1 MPIPF
6 TPIFMARLSCCIFEW
21 DAGDV
26 ALLRRV
32 KKEQRKREG
41 VPGIIDD
48 LVNQNIR
55 KSELALYCRR
65 RTRGEKEIS
74 MIDLLLH
81 KLMGEK
87 GSDFLGVP
95 LLDRD
100 RMANIWE
107 QEKKHAK
114 CIQDER
120 SVPLYTVTGSSTKE
134 GIILTTYRC
143 ARGSTSL
150 ESFHCHL
157 ARFIPGTS
165 ANSLNFQLYLLEG
178 LNRWNQD
185 RGAAALAVKPPSLL
199 TYSGNLL
206 RCVNTFSVK
215 GLGRKLAP
223 SFQPPAVYT
232 AHKDARLVDGAG
244 KCSGRL
250 EMKCQGE
257 WRALNIRNTGRQHSF
272 WYAEVA
278 CKQMGC
284 GSTVSI
290 TQSTNVTNL
299 PAWEVDFV
307 CKGSESTLKEC
318 RNHRTR
324 ESLRLVGDSEICS
337 GGAEVKSDQGW
348 DSVLRTASTLRLK
361 RCSAGSL
368 AVVLHNFRRRRDRSE
383 ASGGE
388 TLCQGTLEGKQAAEW
403 RPLEDGWNSLKP
415 EHFAKVCG
423 KMGCGGFISVS
434 RNYLPELRPVWL
446 TDCET
451 SSSFCKSWRGT
462 SSNLVLAVTCEEDT
476 TLVKGPNRCSGKLQV
491 RSGQSWHPVCYSFF
505 SLEAALVTC
514 RDLKCG
520 FPENDRSI
528 NFTRSPVL
536 NCAGTE
542 KHLRDCPST
551 PISAT
556 EEMLQECDEVS
567 LTCTELPPA
576 PYINI
581 HNVQGSEFV
590 STYPPKV
597 FKGHRFAI
605 SCTVDSPYSV
615 LSIRLKSHIGTD
627 HPNEWIQSPHD
638 KKAVFIFPVAEDAH
652 QGTYQCDYNFN
663 FSSDIFSQPKFI
675 SVQVEELNNVR
686 LVNEET
692 ECAGRLE
699 LEDEG
704 EWRPVSHRHSWSLKE
719 AAVVCRQ
726 LDCGSAV
733 STRRVER
740 SAGLQH
746 AWRFYSD
753 CDGSERAL
761 TDCGT
766 VKKWPSSS
774 AVQVVCS
781 GILLQP
787 NISLFYT
794 MRELSDYQPRNI
806 LLSKGHGFSVTCSVK
821 PQYPGGYFSIR
832 FNQAIS
838 ISQPAVNHTA
848 HFMFPAADEAHTG
861 TYSCVYVN
869 FVFSHNF
876 SSESQSLSVK
886 VEEFLEVKLVDGV
899 LREDDSEFCAGRLFV
914 KYLNSLLLL
923 SAETTV
929 GT

>member
-1 MPIPF
+1 MFYIQHTLF
-6 TPIFMARLSCCIFEW
+6 VRWSLVVVWC
-21 DAGDV
+21 V
-26 ALLRRV
+26 ALMT
-32 KKEQRKREG
+32 E
-41 VPGIIDD
+41 
-48 LVNQNIR
+48 
-55 KSELALYCRR
+55 
-65 RTRGEKEIS
+65 T
-74 MIDLLLH
+74 
-81 KLMGEK
+81 
-87 GSDFLGVP
+87 
-95 LLDRD
+95 
-100 RMANIWE
+100 
-107 QEKKHAK
+107 
-114 CIQDER
+114 
-120 SVPLYTVTGSSTKE
+120 STLQAEDKQS
-134 GIILTTYRC
+134 RQ
-143 ARGSTSL
+143 
-150 ESFHCHL
+150 
-157 ARFIPGTS
+157 S
-165 ANSLNFQLYLLEG
+165 A
-178 LNRWNQD
+178 
-185 RGAAALAVKPPSLL
+185 
-199 TYSGNLL
+199 
-206 RCVNTFSVK
+206 
-215 GLGRKLAP
+215 
-223 SFQPPAVYT
+223 

-324 ESLRLVGDSEICS
+324 GMQRRVNSTYSLQVICSESLRLVGDSEICS

-348 DSVLRTASTLRLK
+348 DSVCEDSFDSETQKMFCRELG
-361 RCSAGSL
+361 CGPPQ
-368 AVVLHNFRRRRDRSE
+368 NFRRRSPKINPSLFKQFQCKGNESRLEDCVSFMKEECRQAAGITCSKE
-383 ASGGE
+383 TDLRLVGGE

-528 NFTRSPVL
+528 NFTRSPVF

-652 QGTYQCDYNFN
+652 QGTYQCDYNLN

-929 GT
+929 WDMKHASLVCRQLGCGSAISTKDIKLPKKELMARFFSDCDGSESALLGCGTVLPWFSSSAVELVCTGHQGGADKN